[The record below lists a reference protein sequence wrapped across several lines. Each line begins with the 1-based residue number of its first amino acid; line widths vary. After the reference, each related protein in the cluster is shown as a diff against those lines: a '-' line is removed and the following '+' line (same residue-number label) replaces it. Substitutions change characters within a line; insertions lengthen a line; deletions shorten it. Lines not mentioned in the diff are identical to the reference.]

1 MRKAS
6 RPRRIKGAR
15 RASALGPAAK
25 PRKRFGQ
32 HFLTDAEVLRRILD
46 CIAPEPSDWLLEIGP
61 GRGALTSLLC
71 DAVERCAAV
80 EIDRDLAALL
90 RARFPTLELFVTD
103 VLAFDFA
110 ALPGEAQWRV
120 AGNLPYNISS
130 PLLAKLLGAPCRIK
144 DMHFLFQKE
153 MAERLQARPGAKAWG
168 RLSVLAQHRCR
179 VETLFDV
186 APESFSPPPKV
197 HSSLVCL
204 QPRANPL
211 PLASPAA
218 LDQVLRMAF
227 SARRKRLA
235 NALKALQLNWRQIGL
250 DADARPDQL
259 CVADFARIANAV
271 ARGEKEIAQAKPRPS
286 AAAGA
291 QPQGAQCA
299 AFPAPQPEQA
309 R

>member
-1 MRKAS
+1 MPKAS
-6 RPRRIKGAR
+6 RPLQVEGAR
-15 RASALGPAAK
+15 RAGALAPAAR

-32 HFLTDAEVLRRILD
+32 HFLTDGEALRRILD
-46 CIAPEPSDWLLEIGP
+46 CIAPQPSDWLLEIGP

-71 DAVERCAAV
+71 GAVERCAAV
-80 EIDRDLAALL
+80 EIDRDLAPLL
-90 RARFPTLELFVTD
+90 RTRFPTLELFVTD

-120 AGNLPYNISS
+120 AGNLPYNIGS
-130 PLLAKLLGAPCRIK
+130 PLLAKLLGAPRRIK

-153 MAERLQARPGAKAWG
+153 MADRLQARPGAKAWG
-168 RLSVLAQHRCR
+168 RLSVLAQHRCQ
-179 VETLFDV
+179 VETLFDL

-197 HSSLVCL
+197 HSSLVRL

-211 PLASPAA
+211 PLTHPAA
-218 LDQVLRMAF
+218 LDKVLRMAF

-259 CVADFARIANAV
+259 SVADFACIANAL
-271 ARGEKEIAQAKPRPS
+271 AGGEKGHGRAKSCP
-286 AAAGA
+286 AAASSAPAEGS
-291 QPQGAQCA
+291 QCA
-299 AFPAPQPEQA
+299 ALPAPQPGQA